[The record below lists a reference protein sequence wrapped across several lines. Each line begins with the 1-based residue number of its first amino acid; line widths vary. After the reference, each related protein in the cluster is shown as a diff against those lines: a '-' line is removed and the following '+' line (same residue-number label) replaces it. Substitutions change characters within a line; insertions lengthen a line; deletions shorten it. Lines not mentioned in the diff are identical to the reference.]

1 MTTARRAP
9 RLLALLG
16 ALVAAAAV
24 PAAAGWKEV
33 TISIPVRPLI
43 ETRPGDRVL
52 VTLFRA
58 NDHPRFA
65 PGLEISRWLR
75 RTLERSTPLE
85 TIDTPPPPI
94 PEQRAE
100 RLATNDAFWRQLG
113 EDCDA
118 DLIVAGIARFD
129 REDRSGFVT
138 RDFESPVTG
147 QTVRRTVYEERYA
160 YRLKLEIFFL
170 KGDNGALLHEDIWTA
185 EQILSGAE
193 PQEDLQML
201 HFLLE
206 SLRPELLSV
215 LVPTRRDEPRLIW
228 VE

>member
-1 MTTARRAP
+1 MTGQKAP
-9 RLLALLG
+9 RILALLG
-16 ALVAAAAV
+16 VIVAATAL
-24 PAAAGWKEV
+24 PAEAGWEEV
-33 TISIPVRPLI
+33 TISIPVPPLI
-43 ETRPGDRVL
+43 ETRPEDRVL
-52 VTLFRA
+52 VTLVRA

-65 PGLEISRWLR
+65 PGLEISLWLR
-75 RTLERSTPLE
+75 RTFERSTPLA
-85 TIDTPPPPI
+85 TIDTPPPPV
-94 PEQRAE
+94 PEQRPE
-100 RLATNDAFWRQLG
+100 RLATNDAFWKQLG
-113 EDCDA
+113 EDFDA

-206 SLRPELLSV
+206 SMRPELLPV
-215 LVPTRRDEPRLIW
+215 VVPTRRDEPRLIW